1 MVGGVEEC
9 GGSRVEVT
17 ILFLA
22 WQGPGLTKNYLILL
36 ICKRFSQRKLACS
49 TLVRGVWVELE
60 RDQIL
65 QRLEERLVVADDRK
79 RNNFAV

>member
-1 MVGGVEEC
+1 M
-9 GGSRVEVT
+9 

-22 WQGPGLTKNYLILL
+22 WQGPGLTENYLIPL

-65 QRLEERLVVADDRK
+65 QCLEECLVVVDDRK
-79 RNNFAV
+79 RNNLAVEGVDNSQVFFGPA